1 MYKMKKIKLIIAIVV
16 LMVLAV
22 SCEKSLDL
30 TPQQNL
36 DENLAL
42 NTSANVKT
50 VLVSAYAALRG
61 HTATHRDA
69 CYLRNSE
76 LAGGT
81 GEISWRGT
89 YTSPRE
95 IYNHQIIAAN
105 SDITVQW
112 MQSYECINICNN
124 VLSALTVVDSAD
136 RASVEGQALFLR
148 SLMYFDLIRFYAKTY
163 EPGTVNSRLGVPL
176 VLTPTHGISEG
187 NQVGRNTVE
196 EVYAK
201 VITDLERAATI
212 LPEEN
217 GYYASMGAAN
227 ALLARVYLQKG
238 AYDKARDAADK
249 VLGADL
255 YSLTTTYAEAFNNTE
270 YSSEDIFA
278 IEITAA
284 DGINVMTEFWSGVDY
299 GGRDGDIVILPAHL
313 DVYDPADARLAL
325 FWVYDT
331 QTNTILSGKWNN
343 QYGLINLFRLAEM
356 YLIRAECNQRLGTS
370 VGATPLDDY
379 NMIHERAGLTPAT
392 SVTLSDILLE
402 RRLELAHEGFK
413 LHDMKRLKLNV
424 GALLYNDPRLV
435 FPIPDREIQANP
447 ALKGQQNEGY

>member
-1 MYKMKKIKLIIAIVV
+1 MKKIKSMTILFL
-16 LMVLAV
+16 LMVLV
-22 SCEKSLDL
+22 SSCEKYLDL
-30 TPQQNL
+30 KPQQNL

-42 NTSANVKT
+42 NSSANVKT
-50 VLVSAYAALRG
+50 VLVSAYAAMRG
-61 HTATHRDA
+61 HKVTNA
-69 CYLRNSE
+69 CILRNSE

-95 IYNHQIIAAN
+95 IANHQIIAAN
-105 SDITVQW
+105 GDITLQW

-124 VLSALTVVDSAD
+124 VLSALAVVDSAD
-136 RASVEGQALFLR
+136 KGSVEGQALFLR
-148 SLMYFDLIRFYAKTY
+148 SLMYFDLVRFYAKTY
-163 EPGTVNSRLGVPL
+163 EPGATNSQLGVPL
-176 VLTPTHGISEG
+176 VLTPTHGISET

-217 GYYASMGAAN
+217 GYYATMGAAN

-238 AYDKARDAADK
+238 DYGKARDAANK
-249 VLGADL
+249 VLGSGM
-255 YSLTTTYAEAFNNTE
+255 YSLTTTYVEAFNNSE
-270 YSSEDIFA
+270 YSTEDIFA
-278 IEITAA
+278 TKYTAA
-284 DGINVMTEFWSGVDY
+284 DGINIMTEFWSGVDY
-299 GGRDGDIVILPAHL
+299 GGRDGDIVILPGHL
-313 DVYDPADARLAL
+313 ALYNPADVRLSL
-325 FWVYDT
+325 FWIYDT
-331 QTNTILSGKWNN
+331 QTNTVLSGKWNN
-343 QYGLINLFRLAEM
+343 QYGLINMFRLAEM

-370 VGATPLDDY
+370 IGATPLDDY
-379 NMIHERAGLTPAT
+379 NVIHERAGLLPAG
-392 SVTLSDILLE
+392 SVTLNDILLE

-424 GALLYNDPRLV
+424 GVLPYNDPRLV

-447 ALKGQQNEGY
+447 ALKGEQNEGY